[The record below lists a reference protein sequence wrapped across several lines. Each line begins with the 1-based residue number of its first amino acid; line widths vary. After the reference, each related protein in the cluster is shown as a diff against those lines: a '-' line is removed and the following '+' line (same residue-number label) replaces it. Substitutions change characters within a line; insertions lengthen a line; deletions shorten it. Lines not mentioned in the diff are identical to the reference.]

1 MRFRESV
8 CKSICRRALAAGSL
22 WLAEEA
28 SFLRPAAAGESY
40 ADMYAGGFDFRL
52 RLEVPATAG
61 GRVPLQGRSSA
72 AQHGIGPVRPRLLIS
87 LEQVQSEC

>member
-1 MRFRESV
+1 MARS
-8 CKSICRRALAAGSL
+8 RR
-22 WLAEEA
+22 AEEA
-28 SFLRPAAAGESY
+28 SFLRPAAAGESS

-72 AQHGIGPVRPRLLIS
+72 AQHGIGPVRPRLLLSRDQQLIDWRNY
-87 LEQVQSEC
+87 QFIHP